1 MESSKKETNKT
12 KPPPPFACTYSPN
25 LPELI
30 WQLNCTIAIST
41 YQAGKVVFVSAK
53 NEDELVQL
61 PRSFPNAMAIG
72 IDGNRLAVAAMSE
85 VVVLANSPGL
95 APKYPVQPD
104 TYDNLYVP
112 RATYYAGRLNLHGLS
127 WGQKGLWAVNTA
139 FSCLSLIDDNYSFI
153 PQWHPP
159 FITKLAA
166 EDRCHLNGMAM
177 QDGEPLWVT
186 ALGTGDEPLSWKN
199 GITNGGVIINVPT
212 KEIILRSLPMPHTP
226 RLYDGKLYVLFST
239 TGELAVVDTQ
249 KGTYDVIKK
258 IDGFVRGMSRCDDYL
273 FIGQSKIRKKSS
285 AFKDLEIA
293 EKATWAGFTVL
304 HLPTG
309 AIVAELKY
317 QSSVEEI
324 FDIEVLPGLRRP
336 GILNTEKD
344 IYTLALTTPDSTFW
358 AVKKEES

>member
-1 MESSKKETNKT
+1 M
-12 KPPPPFACTYSPN
+12 KPAPPFSCTYSPN

-41 YQAGKVVFVSAK
+41 YQAGKVVFISAK
-53 NEDELVQL
+53 DENELVQL

-72 IDGNRLAVAAMSE
+72 IEGNRLAIASLHE
-85 VVVLANSPGL
+85 VEVLANSPGL
-95 APKYPVQPD
+95 AQKYPKQPE

-112 RATYYAGRLNLHGLS
+112 RAAYYTGTLDIHGLA
-127 WGQKGLWAVNTA
+127 WGRKGLWAVNTV

-153 PQWHPP
+153 PQWQPS
-159 FITKLAA
+159 FITKLSS

-186 ALGTGDEPLSWKN
+186 ALGTGDELKSWRN
-199 GITNGGVIINVPT
+199 EITKGGVVIHVPT
-212 KEIILRSLPMPHTP
+212 KEIILRNLPMPHTP
-226 RLYDGKLYVLFST
+226 RLYDGKLYVLFSA
-239 TGELAVVDTQ
+239 TGEIAVVDMQ
-249 KGTYDVIKK
+249 KGTYDVINK
-258 IDGFVRGMSRCDDYL
+258 IDGFIRGMSRCGDYL

-293 EKATWAGFTVL
+293 EKSTWAGFIVL
-304 HLPTG
+304 HIPTG
-309 AIVAELKY
+309 SIVAELRY
-317 QSSVEEI
+317 HASVDEI

-344 IYTLALTTPDSTFW
+344 TYTLALTTPDATFW
-358 AVKKEES
+358 AAKKEEKL